1 MPGHG
6 IVSSIGVNPLS
17 ASPSVSAGRSTD
29 ERSADALSLR
39 EILLEDFGAYNR
51 RLVEPGLWAVVIHR
65 FGARI
70 EKIDP
75 PLLRRPAETAHKLLS
90 TAVDWVWGINLPR
103 TMRLGRRVRIW
114 HNGSILLNARSIGN
128 DVQIRHD
135 TTFGS
140 VSMKDSARPECL
152 PVIEDGAEV
161 GSGVCI
167 LGDVTVGRGAIVGA
181 NAVVLKS
188 VPAGATVFGVPA
200 RIVAK

>member
-1 MPGHG
+1 
-6 IVSSIGVNPLS
+6 VSSIGVNPLS
-17 ASPSVSAGRSTD
+17 ASPSGSAGRSAD
-29 ERSADALSLR
+29 ERSADELPLR
-39 EILLEDFGAYNR
+39 EILIEDFGAYGR
-51 RLVEPGLWAVVIHR
+51 RLAEPGLWAVAVHR

-75 PLLRRPAETAHKLLS
+75 PLLRGPAEAAHKLLS
-90 TAVDWVWGINLPR
+90 TAVDWIWGINLPR
-103 TMRLGRRVRIW
+103 TTRLGRRVRIW

-140 VSMKDSARPECL
+140 VSIKDSARPEHL

-167 LGDVTVGRGAIVGA
+167 LGGVTLGRGAIVGA